1 VLDLGGGAALRG
13 EDRSVQSGAV
23 VMFFDS
29 DAFYVA
35 LDRKRRI
42 GHMKWR
48 DVAREAGISASTLT
62 QLNAQSARSFVACY
76 RTYQEYILNTREQAK
91 AGFQV

>member
-1 VLDLGGGAALRG
+1 
-13 EDRSVQSGAV
+13 
-23 VMFFDS
+23 MFFDS

-62 QLNAQSARSFVACY
+62 RIGQLKRPDADSLVRLLWWLGDMDVEPFVISELADSPSPS
-76 RTYQEYILNTREQAK
+76 EEQ
-91 AGFQV
+91 Q